1 MFSYIK
7 TDKVKPDKILPQR
20 TLFPLAADRN
30 IFLYFNHDPRLSA
43 HCAETQQSRNTA
55 GMAKD
60 VGKGGGYGGVWPGGG
75 AGSEGSKI
83 SSRQN
88 GWQGVYYAK
97 ASFKGII
104 LFGL

>member
-1 MFSYIK
+1 
-7 TDKVKPDKILPQR
+7 
-20 TLFPLAADRN
+20 
-30 IFLYFNHDPRLSA
+30 
-43 HCAETQQSRNTA
+43 
-55 GMAKD
+55 MAKD
-60 VGKGGGYGGVWPGGG
+60 VGKGGVWAGGW
-75 AGSEGSKI
+75 AEGSRKI